1 MSKHTSGPWHYED
14 ERYATKC
21 VIGVENDDRWVAHCQ
36 PEFNGEANGRLIA
49 AAPDLLFALEEAMW
63 IVIHRGLMGEHRTA
77 ATLELM
83 RQAITKA
90 KGEV

>member
-49 AAPDLLFALEEAMW
+49 AAPDLLFALDEAFAQYDSDRW
-63 IVIHRGLMGEHRTA
+63 EDHEKPGWWSLAREALA
-77 ATLELM
+77 
-83 RQAITKA
+83 KA